1 MCDAHSESAM
11 PQVFHPSTNTISRVS
26 VFGAVFLVGGAVALG
41 MAIVRS
47 PYVTG
52 AGIVRSQ
59 PIPFSHQHHVAE
71 AGIDCRYCHRGVERE
86 AFAGLPATEICM
98 GCHSQLW
105 HDSEML
111 APVHESWKT
120 GKPIP
125 WVRMHDLPDYV
136 YFHHGIHVSH
146 GVACETC
153 HGRVDRMPLTWRNA
167 TLHMEWCL
175 ECHRHPERNL
185 RPANAV
191 LAMGWEPGK
200 DTPTGAELAAA
211 SHVHT
216 RTDCST
222 CHR

>member
-1 MCDAHSESAM
+1 M

-26 VFGAVFLVGGAVALG
+26 VFGAVGLVFGAAGVGA
-41 MAIVRS
+41 MIVRS

-52 AGIVRSQ
+52 VGVIRSQ
-59 PIPFSHQHHVAE
+59 PIPFSHQHHVGE
-71 AGIDCRYCHRGVERE
+71 AGIDCRYCHRGAERD
-86 AFAGLPATEICM
+86 ASAGLPSTEDCL

-105 HDSEML
+105 ADSEML
-111 APVHESWKT
+111 QPIRTSWDT
-120 GKPIP
+120 GRPIA
-125 WVRMHDLPDYV
+125 WVRVHDVPDFV

-153 HGRVDRMPLTWRNA
+153 HGRMDRMPLTWRNA

-175 ECHRHPERNL
+175 ECHRDPEPHR

-191 LAMGWEPGK
+191 LAMGWKRSDDPSSDKEPA
-200 DTPTGAELAAA
+200 TVPRVSA
-211 SHVHT
+211 
-216 RTDCST
+216 RTDCSA